1 MIVIISL
8 SLYLFIFLSINIIS
22 NLIFLITGIQQ
33 PLINT
38 TCLEYDLFISLQ
50 KWICQ
55 ISIILNHRHILIFVS
70 VFLHWF
76 SCFFFRDFN
85 LLNSSKNPRVQII
98 EIKSLSDKS
107 PDDSDEMT
115 GSKIKG
121 TKATSILAV
130 SPLKHTGTCFYM
142 FFLI

>member
-8 SLYLFIFLSINIIS
+8 SLYLFIFLSINIIC

-50 KWICQ
+50 KLICQ
-55 ISIILNHRHILIFVS
+55 IPIILDHRNILIFCIR
-70 VFLHWF
+70 FLTLF
-76 SCFFFRDFN
+76 FGFFFFRDFN
-85 LLNSSKNPRVQII
+85 FFNSSKNPRVQII

-121 TKATSILAV
+121 TKVTSILAV
-130 SPLKHTGTCFYM
+130 FPLKHTGTCFHV
-142 FFLI
+142 FF

>member
-50 KWICQ
+50 KLICQ
-55 ISIILNHRHILIFVS
+55 ISIILDHRNILIFCIR
-70 VFLHWF
+70 FLTLIF
-76 SCFFFRDFN
+76 VFFFQRF
-85 LLNSSKNPRVQII
+85 
-98 EIKSLSDKS
+98 
-107 PDDSDEMT
+107 
-115 GSKIKG
+115 
-121 TKATSILAV
+121 
-130 SPLKHTGTCFYM
+130 
-142 FFLI
+142 